1 MVGRSVVDVVAG
13 ENNLLVRCGRRRRRR
28 RSSSSS
34 VERRKRW
41 CSVVVMKLQGL
52 HIEPVRRGV
61 VVEKELGG
69 GGSGLQHGPRL
80 GLGGLHGKPER
91 SVSSS
96 SSDDVDVEVEVGV
109 GG

>member
-1 MVGRSVVDVVAG
+1 MDFVVLY
-13 ENNLLVRCGRRRRRR
+13 LLMHFGFYKQSKRKKKSCCVMDWK
-28 RSSSSS
+28 
-34 VERRKRW
+34 VERAYMSQK
-41 CSVVVMKLQGL
+41 VQM
-52 HIEPVRRGV
+52 
-61 VVEKELGG
+61 VEKELGG